1 MRKFGLFSLLKIIRV
16 LRFTKV
22 ISFINTTESVKQ
34 SLRIFKLLF
43 YLLMYVHWQA
53 CAWFFYTRQDKM
65 WFPIPDLIMDHRTF
79 YEHGITYTYC
89 MSIYHS
95 VGILDGVEM
104 VPANAHQAIV
114 VSFLVLVSEFIHA
127 HIIGTIDVVLHNLS
141 ARSSLFFEQ
150 IEFASATMK
159 NIRMSSEVQQKV
171 LSYLSKVHNKMDQRK
186 DLDHLMS
193 KLSPSLKIL
202 VTKHLFLNVI

>member
-1 MRKFGLFSLLKIIRV
+1 L
-16 LRFTKV
+16 
-22 ISFINTTESVKQ
+22 
-34 SLRIFKLLF
+34 
-43 YLLMYVHWQA
+43 
-53 CAWFFYTRQDKM
+53 
-65 WFPIPDLIMDHRTF
+65 
-79 YEHGITYTYC
+79 
-89 MSIYHS
+89 SIYHS

-141 ARSSLFFEQ
+141 ARSSLFYEQ

-171 LSYLSKVHNKMDQRK
+171 LSYLSKVHNKMDQRR
-186 DLDHLMS
+186 DLDHLMA